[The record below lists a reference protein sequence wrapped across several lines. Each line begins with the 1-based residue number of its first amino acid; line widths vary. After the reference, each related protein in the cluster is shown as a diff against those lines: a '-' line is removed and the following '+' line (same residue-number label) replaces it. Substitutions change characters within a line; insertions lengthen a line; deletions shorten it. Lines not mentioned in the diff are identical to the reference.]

1 MDPVRAMHA
10 GDKAMLAVTIIIAVV
25 GGALAVTV
33 VLGLVYDLGTMGSLF
48 SVLAVPIAVAIFYAA
63 RLLHWGIR
71 RARLATLLDEDRRDR
86 GHVTATINLCL
97 HLAVGAS
104 KPVESAEAPGM
115 SAMRHVATHLGSII
129 SQYSHHLST
138 DGQVLAQ
145 RAYVVALGALSA
157 NTCAQAD
164 FADIAMSLAYLGD
177 EVLPLDDPQLEARR
191 RRAAGIEDPPPE

>member
-1 MDPVRAMHA
+1 MDPARAMHT
-10 GDKAMLAVTIIIAVV
+10 GDTAMLAVTIIIAVV

-33 VLGLVYDLGTMGSLF
+33 VLGLVYDLGTLGSLF

-71 RARLATLLDEDRRDR
+71 RARLAALLDEDRRDR
-86 GHVTATINLCL
+86 GHVVATVNLCL

-104 KPVESAEAPGM
+104 KSGGSDGAPGL
-115 SAMRHVATHLGSII
+115 SAMRHVATHVSLIRA
-129 SQYSHHLST
+129 QYSHHLST
-138 DGQVLAQ
+138 DGKKIVEWA
-145 RAYVVALGALSA
+145 RDVALGALSA

-164 FADIAMSLAYLGD
+164 FDEIAMSLSYLGD